1 MRMRIG
7 PKAPVDVPA
16 VEEESEAD
24 AVEQQTEVVDVT
36 EATDDAPTEAA
47 LDDDRVVP
55 LDEDEYR

>member
-7 PKAPVDVPA
+7 RKPPVDVPA

-24 AVEQQTEVVDVT
+24 AVEQQTDVVDVT
-36 EATDDAPTEAA
+36 DATEEAP

>member
-1 MRMRIG
+1 MSSRTT
-7 PKAPVDVPA
+7 PKVPVDVPA

-36 EATDDAPTEAA
+36 EATDEAP

>member
-1 MRMRIG
+1 MSIRTT
-7 PKAPVDVPA
+7 PKVPVDVPA

-36 EATDDAPTEAA
+36 DATDEAP

-55 LDEDEYR
+55 LDEDE